1 MYEELYFRLASFL
14 DTEVTEEER
23 EDHILDCVKDIEEI
37 VLYHQNL
44 GATGRNY

>member
-1 MYEELYFRLASFL
+1 MYRELYFRLASFL
-14 DTEVTEEER
+14 ETQISEEEK
-23 EDHILDCVKDIEEI
+23 EDYILECVKDIEEI